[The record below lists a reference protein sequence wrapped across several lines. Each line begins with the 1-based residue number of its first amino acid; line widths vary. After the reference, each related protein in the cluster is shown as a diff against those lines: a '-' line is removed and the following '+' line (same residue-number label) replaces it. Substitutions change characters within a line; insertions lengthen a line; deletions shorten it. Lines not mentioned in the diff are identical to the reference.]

1 MKIFKIILAAL
12 ITTLIIGA
20 IFLISSE
27 IKKSNYRNSKKFA
40 KVWCPYGTINTELY
54 LLQNK
59 TFYCELVGSVY
70 YGKYSI
76 NGDRIY
82 FWSDDMYVMDIC
94 HSYNILDKSK
104 KSFKLKP
111 VGYCIKKEMYGSLY

>member
-1 MKIFKIILAAL
+1 MKIFKFILVAFISL
-12 ITTLIIGA
+12 VLIGA
-20 IFLISSE
+20 LFLISSE

-59 TFYCELVGSVY
+59 TFYCELIGSTY

-82 FWSDDMYVMDIC
+82 FWSDDLYIISIC

-104 KSFKLKP
+104 KSFKLQP
-111 VGYCIKKEMYGSLY
+111 AGNCTKKEMYGLLY